1 MQHAS
6 ANPAVVNAFNLRA
19 WIFLPVFGI
28 ACLASLA
35 YVYSRPAVY
44 LSSARLQI
52 ESPQVS
58 TRLQTAPPPG
68 QLRQDAKAEDPP
80 NLLTAAQALTS
91 RRLLEELVQRLNASD
106 PGAMGSVVALQ
117 GMLSAE
123 PVPGTN
129 VIELRAEGG
138 ERELLPRIL
147 GAWMDAYR
155 QSAVDGYDQTSAAA
169 LKEMR
174 GAVQE
179 LRQNLAAKRQELE
192 GFRSK
197 FDIVS
202 LEREENQAMAQL
214 KGLNTALN
222 EARSSEV
229 KAEARFNAMRDNVA
243 AGKML
248 VRPEDKAMIASLEQ
262 RAVELRDK
270 MKDAENDY
278 GPQYLAID
286 PKYRAL
292 RANLSRLE
300 QQIEQERQRSAQQA
314 LQVAEEELASAQQTT
329 VRLQQELAVRKRGGQ
344 EFTARFAEHTALVNE
359 LRRLEES
366 YNSSSER
373 LAQLEIERKRAGPK
387 VNVLSQPSTPDRA
400 LRPDY
405 TRDALLGIAGSGVLG
420 LFAVWFFEFFKRS
433 GVPQPAPV
441 MQPIIQIA
449 ITPGAMAE
457 ALTSAVDAHTPRLTQ
472 TVTRLP
478 RELSGPEVD
487 ALLAAASPDSRPA
500 IAALLSGRP
509 PPTGTQGATL
519 SGAELE
525 GLIARAAN
533 DAGLENPAEV
543 TADVLRQ
550 TYLAYLARQ
559 GSR

>member
-19 WIFLPVFGI
+19 RIFFPVFGI

-52 ESPQVS
+52 EAPQSSARLQIASPQ
-58 TRLQTAPPPG
+58 G
-68 QLRQDAKAEDPP
+68 QQRQDGKAEDPP

-91 RRLLEELVQRLNASD
+91 RRLLEEVVHRLNAAH
-106 PGAMGSVVALQ
+106 PGAMGSAVALQ

-155 QSAVDGYDQTSAAA
+155 QNSVDAYDQSSAEA

-174 GAVQE
+174 AAVQE
-179 LRQNLAAKRQELE
+179 LRQNLAAKREE
-192 GFRSK
+192 MDRFRKQS
-197 FDIVS
+197 DIVS

-222 EARSSEV
+222 DARSREV
-229 KAEARFNAMRDNVA
+229 NAETRFNAMRDNVA
-243 AGKML
+243 AGKMV
-248 VRPEDKAMIASLEQ
+248 VRPEDKAMISSLEQ
-262 RAVELRDK
+262 RAVELRDR
-270 MKDAENDY
+270 MKDAESDY

-292 RANLSRLE
+292 RANLNRLE

-314 LQVAEEELASAQQTT
+314 LQVAEEELASARQTT
-329 VRLQQELAVRKRGGQ
+329 VRLQQELAVRKLGGQ

-387 VNVLSQPSTPDRA
+387 VDVLSQPSTPDRA

-433 GVPQPAPV
+433 GVPQAVPA

-449 ITPGAMAE
+449 IGPGAMAD
-457 ALTSAVDAHTPRLTQ
+457 ALPPAHGAPALRLQDTAA
-472 TVTRLP
+472 RPP
-478 RELSGPEVD
+478 RELSAPEVD
-487 ALLAAASPDSRPA
+487 ALLTAASPDSRPV
-500 IAALLSGRP
+500 IAALLSGRAP
-509 PPTGTQGATL
+509 LTGAQGAPPS
-519 SGAELE
+519 SGDLDS
-525 GLIARAAN
+525 LVARAAH
-533 DAGLENPAEV
+533 DAGLANPAEV
-543 TADVLRQ
+543 TVDTLRQ

-559 GSR
+559 GAR